1 MSRPER
7 ERQMLDIAEE
17 VFAEQGYRAAS
28 MDDIAER
35 VGVSKPMLYEYFG
48 SKDGLLSACVARIRT
63 DLYEATQEAMAGAGS
78 PEDALWRGL
87 LAYFTFMDRHNRAL
101 AVIAQQ
107 PMLIPAAAADAIEAT
122 RRRQS
127 GLTASLLAA
136 FAPGVP
142 ARAIEA
148 YAEIIIGAC
157 ERVSLWRARQPEV
170 TAEAAARYVM
180 DFSWQGLRALA
191 PPPADRGDE
200 PPRSAARS

>member
-1 MSRPER
+1 MSRPDR

-63 DLYEATQEAMAGAGS
+63 DLYEATEEAMAGAGS
-78 PEDALWRGL
+78 PEDVLWRGL

-101 AVIAQQ
+101 AVIAQE

-122 RRRQS
+122 RRQQS

-136 FAPGVP
+136 FAPDVP
-142 ARAIEA
+142 PRAVEA

-157 ERVSLWRARQPEV
+157 ERVSLWRARRPEV
-170 TAEAAARYVM
+170 TPEEAARHVM
-180 DFSWQGLRALA
+180 DFSWRGLRALA
-191 PPPADRGDE
+191 APGLPGRGRGDE
-200 PPRSAARS
+200 TSGS

>member
-1 MSRPER
+1 MPRPER

-63 DLYEATQEAMAGAGS
+63 DLYEATQEAMAGAAS
-78 PEDALWRGL
+78 PEDVLWRGL

-122 RRRQS
+122 RRQQS
-127 GLTASLLAA
+127 GLTATLLAA
-136 FAPGVP
+136 FAPDASP
-142 ARAIEA
+142 RAVEA

-157 ERVSLWRARQPEV
+157 ERVSIWQARHPEV
-170 TAEAAARYVM
+170 TPEEAARHVM
-180 DFSWQGLRALA
+180 DFSWRGLR
-191 PPPADRGDE
+191 D
-200 PPRSAARS
+200 AAASPGP